1 MNEKNSAMSIGQFS
15 FKKGWSQVKTVDAPE
30 VRKKLMVALGVNSRA
45 GFCNRMRGDI
55 EPKITEARAIENVFA
70 EYGITD
76 IWGAE

>member
-1 MNEKNSAMSIGQFS
+1 MSTGQFS
-15 FKKGWSQVKTVDAPE
+15 FKKGWSQVKTSDAPK

-55 EPKITEARAIENVFA
+55 EPKITEARAIESVFA

-76 IWGAE
+76 VWGEA